1 MWIFFFFFFFNN
13 GNDDNYIN
21 FNTDKTK
28 DKKIARREAGGG
40 AVGAALAVHRL
51 PVDRQT

>member
-1 MWIFFFFFFFNN
+1 MVMMIIRVVLTQVNK
-13 GNDDNYIN
+13 DIYIY
-21 FNTDKTK
+21 
-28 DKKIARREAGGG
+28 IARREAGGG

>member
-1 MWIFFFFFFFNN
+1 MVKMIIRVVLTQ
-13 GNDDNYIN
+13 IN
-21 FNTDKTK
+21 K
-28 DKKIARREAGGG
+28 DIYIARREAGGG

>member
-1 MWIFFFFFFFNN
+1 MVMMIIRVVLTQVNK
-13 GNDDNYIN
+13 DIYIYS
-21 FNTDKTK
+21 K
-28 DKKIARREAGGG
+28 DREAGGG